1 MLIIYNVMVCYTT
14 SITAL
19 FYLLFDVC
27 CCSFSHFSSRGQV
40 MSGREWCT
48 LEEWLQCRR
57 PLCPLVVRHDGRVE
71 YPSPTSSS
79 DLSPSSLSNN
89 INNNRPTVGQSTE
102 PPAGIR
108 VCFASR
114 RIGGTFLDD
123 GTSQVKTHTQEIEH
137 VGSESVHISP
147 NTSSD
152 VLYVV
157 VLPFW
162 EAWLSIFVRRR
173 SFVFNSGPGLL
184 LIPNGRRP
192 SIAHVLYRLRQFLSF
207 LPFGTGQHKQP
218 IRKQRYV
225 ALQLLDWS
233 PAGLAVVV

>member
-1 MLIIYNVMVCYTT
+1 
-14 SITAL
+14 
-19 FYLLFDVC
+19 
-27 CCSFSHFSSRGQV
+27 

-123 GTSQVKTHTQEIEH
+123 GTSQVKTHTRKLKMLEVNLFTSLQTPH
-137 VGSESVHISP
+137 QISCM
-147 NTSSD
+147 
-152 VLYVV
+152 
-157 VLPFW
+157 
-162 EAWLSIFVRRR
+162 
-173 SFVFNSGPGLL
+173 
-184 LIPNGRRP
+184 
-192 SIAHVLYRLRQFLSF
+192 
-207 LPFGTGQHKQP
+207 
-218 IRKQRYV
+218 
-225 ALQLLDWS
+225 
-233 PAGLAVVV
+233 